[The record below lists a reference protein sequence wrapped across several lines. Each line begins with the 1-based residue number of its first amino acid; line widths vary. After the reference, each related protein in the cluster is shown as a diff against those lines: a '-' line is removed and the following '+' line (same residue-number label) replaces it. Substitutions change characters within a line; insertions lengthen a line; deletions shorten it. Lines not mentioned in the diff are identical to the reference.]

1 MSAKHRDPVFLVNR
15 RIVRAQVQRAWR
27 HGDDARCWRCHGLIA
42 PGTAFDVGHLD
53 PDGGHGV
60 ENLAPEHVRCNRREG
75 GRRGAAI
82 TAANRGH
89 RTPRPVRGTASR
101 AGLAPWFEA
110 ARRVFFAVVSTPAKG
125 SNSHPSPRTIGCV
138 A

>member
-75 GRRGAAI
+75 GRRGLI
-82 TAANRGH
+82 RPQKKRGALL
-89 RTPRPVRGTASR
+89 RTMARARHGTRSR
-101 AGLAPWFEA
+101 EQVEA
-110 ARRVFFAVVSTPAKG
+110 CG
-125 SNSHPSPRTIGCV
+125 GHGSPR
-138 A
+138 